1 MSETDSIKDLIIE
14 EDVDVNVGDSILV
27 GPQGPEGIQGIQ
39 GPEGKSA
46 YEVAVENGFEGTEE
60 EWLASLKIAID
71 DSKTATD
78 TTWSSYKIE
87 KLFYDLQYDFIELN
101 IKQGSHYR
109 IEENKAIENTT
120 VEGYGSAVLDV
131 IEGEIYKIKVTE
143 RSNKTYGYIFT
154 DEELN
159 VISYGLQG
167 ENTQFASLYRGI
179 IEVPSGATK
188 MFSSAYFGYIN
199 IKNKGMN
206 NKKNVIVENI
216 FKGLKLS
223 LLGDSISSY
232 IGTIPE
238 GNKAYYTGSNAGV
251 SSSEQMWWKILCDE
265 LEMIPLVIN
274 GWSGSTVTNNI
285 RDNIIYKPS
294 SDISRCQELH
304 NGNDMPDIILIAM
317 GVNDYS
323 YNANLGTWDGTT
335 ELNDDVSTFRSA
347 YATMLKRIQIKYP
360 NSVIICISPWFV
372 QRGIDKDSTYVNN
385 QLGLTENNYSN
396 AIKDVAN
403 IMNCSFIDGTNIGF
417 NRYNYY
423 PKYCIDNELNPTHPN
438 SKGQEIMGTTIAQ
451 RLKQICNG
459 FIKSL
464 E

>member
-1 MSETDSIKDLIIE
+1 ML
-14 EDVDVNVGDSILV
+14 
-27 GPQGPEGIQGIQ
+27 
-39 GPEGKSA
+39 
-46 YEVAVENGFEGTEE
+46 
-60 EWLASLKIAID
+60 
-71 DSKTATD
+71 
-78 TTWSSYKIE
+78 
-87 KLFYDLQYDFIELN
+87 
-101 IKQGSHYR
+101 
-109 IEENKAIENTT
+109 
-120 VEGYGSAVLDV
+120 
-131 IEGEIYKIKVTE
+131 
-143 RSNKTYGYIFT
+143 
-154 DEELN
+154 
-159 VISYGLQG
+159 
-167 ENTQFASLYRGI
+167 
-179 IEVPSGATK
+179 
-188 MFSSAYFGYIN
+188 
-199 IKNKGMN
+199 
-206 NKKNVIVENI
+206 NI